1 MECRKVEE
9 HYCRKVGRR
18 IPKVVYEIHVVD
30 VGSCS
35 SHQTLRFALLASNT
49 WLLLPLGIL
58 VWSVLH
64 LLLMFVVTLLM
75 LANVIFLLSGEFFLF
90 CILLPLYFPYAA
102 LWDVVV
108 LVIDILLCI
117 FVTIRVFVSSEATPG
132 TAIKVAYE
140 RIGGIRLFGSVRR
153 LIEMGRPWFG
163 HPFRDTF
170 ELGFQDCWDTRRNPN
185 PFGLQMMRLAS
196 EEIVPRYDVICS

>member
-1 MECRKVEE
+1 MECRKVEK

-18 IPKVVYEIHVVD
+18 IPKVQCEIHVAV

-35 SHQTLRFALLASNT
+35 LHQTLRFALLASNS

-75 LANVIFLLSGEFFLF
+75 LAYVIFLLCIEILF
-90 CILLPLYFPYAA
+90 YFVFLPLYFFFAA
-102 LWDVVV
+102 LLDVVV
-108 LVIDILLCI
+108 LVIDTLRCI

-132 TAIKVAYE
+132 TATKVAYE
-140 RIGGIRLFGSVRR
+140 RIGGIRLFGSVRTV
-153 LIEMGRPWFG
+153 IERGRTWFG
-163 HPFRDTF
+163 HPFKTTF
-170 ELGFQDCWDTRRNPN
+170 LGFQECWDTRRTLD
-185 PFGLQMMRLAS
+185 PFGLQMTNMAC